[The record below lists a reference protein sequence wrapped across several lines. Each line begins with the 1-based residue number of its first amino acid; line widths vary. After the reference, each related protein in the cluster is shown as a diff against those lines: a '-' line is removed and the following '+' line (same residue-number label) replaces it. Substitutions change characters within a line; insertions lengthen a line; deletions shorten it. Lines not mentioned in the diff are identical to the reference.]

1 MRFFN
6 QNGFTLA
13 ELLVYL
19 MLAAGL
25 FAGLAPV
32 LSSSIQAWST
42 ANRALDAQQSARVV
56 TGTISRE
63 LQFADSILV
72 PADGQTTNHLSFTLD
87 EDHVPTTP
95 SVSTGFQLGKTDGGN
110 PNTVYRF
117 KNAGVTP
124 LTENLVSTLTFSRYG
139 RKVDITVQMMDRATK
154 TVLFTAKT
162 TTVCQN
168 IP

>member
-19 MLAAGL
+19 MLAAVL
-25 FAGLAPV
+25 FAGLTPV
-32 LSSSIQAWST
+32 LSSSVQAWSV
-42 ANRALDAQQSARVV
+42 ANRTVDAQQSARVV
-56 TGTISRE
+56 VGAISRE
-63 LQFADSILV
+63 LQFADSIVV
-72 PADGQTTNHLSFTLD
+72 PTDGQTANHLVFTLD

-95 SVSTGFQLGKTDGGN
+95 SVSIGFQLGKTDGGN
-110 PNTVYRF
+110 PNTVYRI

-124 LTENLVSTLTFSRYG
+124 LTENLVSSLTFSRNG

-154 TVLFTAKT
+154 AVLFTAKT
-162 TTVCQN
+162 TTVCLN